1 LAKDLQANRGRSLV
15 VAGDEASAEIHA
27 LVHAM
32 NQALGN
38 VGSTVLHTESV
49 EVEAPGS
56 SSQLASLKALV
67 DDLNAGKVRLL
78 AVLGTNP
85 LYDAP
90 ADFAIK
96 AAFEKATLRV
106 HVGLYADE
114 TADLCHWQLPEAHFL
129 ETWGDARAIDGAT
142 SIQQPLIEPLYGGKS
157 LPEVVAALNGDR
169 SSAMDLVKA
178 TWTGR
183 GLDEAAWRKALH
195 DGLVPATEAASKSPG
210 IAAAGLAQATA
221 TLQAA
226 TSDPGFSVI
235 FRPDPTLGDG
245 RWANNGWLQ
254 ELPKPLTKLT
264 WDNALLISPKT
275 SEALRVQ
282 HEQIVELSAGGRS
295 VKVPI
300 WVQPGHA
307 DGCGTLH
314 LGHGRTRAGRVGDAV
329 GTDIGPLRSSQNLWT
344 VTGVAVKATG
354 ETYTLASTQMHFNI
368 FDGEGLQAKNR
379 HLVRTTGLAEL
390 VANPEAIHEMEEAP
404 DKALNLYPGFE
415 YNGYSWGLA
424 VDLNSC
430 TGCNA
435 CVVAC
440 QSENNVPV
448 VGKEMVSRGREMH
461 WIRIDRYFGGELD
474 DPSVFHQP
482 LMCMHCEQAPCEG
495 VCPVAAT
502 VHSTEGLNDMVYNR
516 CVGTRYCANN
526 CPYKVRRFNYLYWNG
541 NTYNDVKSHP
551 VLDLMKNPDVT
562 VRSRGVMEKCTYCV
576 QRINRV
582 RIQARVE
589 DRKIKDG
596 EIKVACQQVCPAQ
609 AISFGD
615 INDQTAVVAQQ
626 KASKRNYGL
635 LEELNTRPRTT
646 YLARI
651 TNRNPELES
660 RS

>member
-1 LAKDLQANRGRSLV
+1 
-15 VAGDEASAEIHA
+15 
-27 LVHAM
+27 
-32 NQALGN
+32 
-38 VGSTVLHTESV
+38 
-49 EVEAPGS
+49 
-56 SSQLASLKALV
+56 
-67 DDLNAGKVRLL
+67 LL

-210 IAAAGLAQATA
+210 IAATGLAQATA

-615 INDQTAVVAQQ
+615 INDKTAVVAQQ

>member
-1 LAKDLQANRGRSLV
+1 
-15 VAGDEASAEIHA
+15 
-27 LVHAM
+27 
-32 NQALGN
+32 
-38 VGSTVLHTESV
+38 
-49 EVEAPGS
+49 
-56 SSQLASLKALV
+56 
-67 DDLNAGKVRLL
+67 LL

-615 INDQTAVVAQQ
+615 INDKTAVVAQQ